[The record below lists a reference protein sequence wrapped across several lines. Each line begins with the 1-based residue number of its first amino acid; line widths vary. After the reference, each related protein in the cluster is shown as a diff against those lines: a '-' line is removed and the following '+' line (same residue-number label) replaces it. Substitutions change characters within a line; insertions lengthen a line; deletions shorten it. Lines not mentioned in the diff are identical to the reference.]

1 MCGKTFPFLHTVGR
15 KRVYNLTKGL
25 VKNGLSPRTHGN
37 AYRQP
42 KHSLSYESTE
52 YVVRFLISYAEQ
64 NALLLPGQIPGYS
77 RSDIKLLPVSK
88 RGIWKVYHTAAE
100 EDANAHA
107 VAYTTFCRLWRTLL
121 PSVIIMKLMT
131 DLCWTC
137 HRNSAAILRAVNTSE
152 ASKSSTIREA
162 EEHLC
167 IVQIERSF
175 YKSTCDA
182 CRKSVRAFFTIDG
195 DFHPPALSS
204 TTTPNTR
211 DIKVHYSFDYAQQV
225 HFPSDPLQPGP
236 IYFLTPRKC
245 SVRSE
250 L

>member
-1 MCGKTFPFLHTVGR
+1 M
-15 KRVYNLTKGL
+15 
-25 VKNGLSPRTHGN
+25 
-37 AYRQP
+37 
-42 KHSLSYESTE
+42 
-52 YVVRFLISYAEQ
+52 
-64 NALLLPGQIPGYS
+64 
-77 RSDIKLLPVSK
+77 
-88 RGIWKVYHTAAE
+88 YHTAAE

-107 VAYTTFCRLWRTLL
+107 VAYTTFGRLWRTLL
-121 PSVIIMKLMT
+121 PSVIIMKPMT

-137 HRNSAAILRAVNTSE
+137 HRNSTAILQAVNTSE

-162 EEHLC
+162 KEHLR

-182 CRKSVRAFFTIDG
+182 CRKSVRAFTIDG
-195 DFHPPALSS
+195 EFHPPALSS

-245 SVRSE
+245 TVFGVNCEALPRQVNFLTDEAGECSKGANNVVSHLHYFLETHGLGEKVVFLHADNCTGQNKNNCMVQYLVWRALTNRHSSIT
-250 L
+250 LSL